1 MAKVQ
6 AKTRQA
12 SMRRA
17 FGSQEQ
23 TFLGRHQNRGQM
35 GEGNRPYPLSSRH
48 FETSRVSWRKFLKHT
63 AFIPPLKK
71 SLNWRK
77 KRLFK
82 ALLTRNLRAASFT
95 A

>member
-35 GEGNRPYPLSSRH
+35 GQGNRPYPLSSRH
-48 FETSRVSWRKFLKHT
+48 FVEEIFKTHCLHPSFEKVLKL
-63 AFIPPLKK
+63 AQ
-71 SLNWRK
+71 
-77 KRLFK
+77 K
-82 ALLTRNLRAASFT
+82 APV
-95 A
+95 

>member
-23 TFLGRHQNRGQM
+23 TFLGRHQNRGQT
-35 GEGNRPYPLSSRH
+35 GEGNRPYPPIFAPFRDEPRLLEEIFKTHCLHPS
-48 FETSRVSWRKFLKHT
+48 FEKVLKL
-63 AFIPPLKK
+63 AQ
-71 SLNWRK
+71 
-77 KRLFK
+77 K
-82 ALLTRNLRAASFT
+82 APV
-95 A
+95 